1 MKILHF
7 TFLFSVQC
15 WASPYFFKVPINIG
29 IHKWTLGYN
38 SFLQFWN
45 PISASK
51 YLFWGKFTISL
62 IVRFKKVSAFRSCL
76 KSVWG
81 WLLAVAWEDS
91 ILVQEST
98 GSPFWPTSEP
108 EEKLPRNCRA
118 REIVRENC
126 KVRKVSAKKK
136 ENGADDESAHF
147 GPAQEYERVS
157 WRKKRKTLLDISIS
171 CLNNNLGNFPH
182 WCWWQSFPPQRDL

>member
-1 MKILHF
+1 MKILPL
-7 TFLFSVQC
+7 TFLFSVQY

-76 KSVWG
+76 SFLSEIRLGLGCLQLRERTRYWCRNQQG
-81 WLLAVAWEDS
+81 ALSDQLLS
-91 ILVQEST
+91 PKRNCQEIA
-98 GSPFWPTSEP
+98 GP
-108 EEKLPRNCRA
+108 EKLSERTVKWEKFLQRRRRMALMMKALILDLHKNM
-118 REIVRENC
+118 RE
-126 KVRKVSAKKK
+126 
-136 ENGADDESAHF
+136 
-147 GPAQEYERVS
+147 
-157 WRKKRKTLLDISIS
+157 
-171 CLNNNLGNFPH
+171 
-182 WCWWQSFPPQRDL
+182 